1 MHEPVFD
8 TVIVRFGGEIGIKAP
23 FTRRQYERRLNI
35 NIKAH
40 LKHHALPYSALSRTP
55 GRLYIRTNQAEETAQ
70 KLGEVLGISSL
81 SPALTTSSNL
91 DEILSASTQL
101 ASRCF
106 KRRESFAVR
115 CHRVGVHPYTS
126 QEICAKV
133 GEHVL
138 SSLQSLKL
146 TVDLTNPKRTLQ
158 LEIRDKKAYLF
169 TDIIKGAGGLPL
181 GTQPKLVC
189 LLKGDSWSAVACW
202 MTMKRGCPQV
212 LLHIDESLTKSEKLP
227 AQLAIASVTLTKWSI
242 GFPARLRIA
251 RLSRS
256 VRKALEEYPP
266 ELALIVQKRLMYRI
280 AQRVAETTRAE
291 GIVTGDSL
299 ERTRVHS
306 VNLFRILDDAAKGLP
321 VYRPLLGLDDEEIA
335 LIADRVG
342 LRKTRMGR
350 TEQLSM
356 KAAVE
361 LEGIQEIERRL
372 SSEVIV
378 DDALK
383 SIQIIELTRL
393 NKVNHD
399 CRDFVLPKTGKA
411 SMSP

>member
-1 MHEPVFD
+1 MFD

-35 NIKAH
+35 NIKAS
-40 LKHHALPYSALSRTP
+40 LKHHALPYSALARTP
-55 GRLYIRTNQAEETAQ
+55 GRLYIKTNQPEETAHR
-70 KLGEVLGISSL
+70 LSEVFGISSL
-81 SPALTTSSNL
+81 SPSFTTSSNL
-91 DEILSASTQL
+91 DEILDASRQL
-101 ASRCF
+101 ATRCF

-126 QEICAKV
+126 QEICARV

-138 SSLQSLKL
+138 TSLKALKL
-146 TVDLTNPKRTLQ
+146 TVDLTNPRRTLQ
-158 LEIRDKKAYLF
+158 LEIRDGKAYLF
-169 TDIIKGAGGLPL
+169 TDIVKAAGGLPL

-189 LLKGDSWSAVACW
+189 LLKGDARSAAACW

-212 LLHIDESLTKSEKLP
+212 LLHINESFTKSGKLTEQS
-227 AQLAIASVTLTKWSI
+227 AMTAETLMKWSI

-251 RLSRS
+251 HLSRR
-256 VRKALEEYPP
+256 VRKALEKYSHES
-266 ELALIVQKRLMYRI
+266 ALIVQKRLMYQI
-280 AQRVAETTRAE
+280 AQRVAEATRAE

-299 ERTRVHS
+299 GKNRVHS
-306 VNLFRILDDAAKGLP
+306 VLIFRILDDAAKGLP

-335 LIADRVG
+335 LIANRVG
-342 LRKTRMGR
+342 LRKTTMGR
-350 TEQLSM
+350 TEQPSM

-361 LEGIQEIERRL
+361 LKGIQEIERRL
-372 SSEVIV
+372 NSEKIV

-393 NKVNHD
+393 NKV
-399 CRDFVLPKTGKA
+399 
-411 SMSP
+411 